1 MSHKFSIYLTHKVTS
16 RKKKTKHVVASEKH
30 HIIGVDG
37 MDDVDE
43 NNNYAEIQ
51 LFTDFPMKI
60 SAVKK
65 NLPKII
71 LPWEQ
76 KGVKGKV
83 VTG

>member
-1 MSHKFSIYLTHKVTS
+1 MIAFGKQ
-16 RKKKTKHVVASEKH
+16 

-43 NNNYAEIQ
+43 YDNYAEMD
-51 LFTDFPMKI
+51 LFIDFPKKI
-60 SAVKK
+60 SVVEK
-65 NLPKII
+65 NLSKDI
-71 LPWEQ
+71 LPWER